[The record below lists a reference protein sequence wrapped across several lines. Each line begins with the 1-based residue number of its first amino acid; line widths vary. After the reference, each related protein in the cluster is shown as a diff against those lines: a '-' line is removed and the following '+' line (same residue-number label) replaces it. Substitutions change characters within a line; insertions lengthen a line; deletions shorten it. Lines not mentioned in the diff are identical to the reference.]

1 MTASDGKALAPS
13 HPTRPA
19 APHLN
24 GHRAP
29 MPQRQ
34 AVVAL
39 PGEIDI
45 ANDGQVQHRLT
56 APSSDPARRDG
67 LLRITPLVDTAGF
80 RIDGEVDLNSHAELA
95 AALAKWTH
103 SSADIVVDL
112 AGAEFVDVGGLRLL
126 VRTAC
131 GLPSGQV
138 LVLRRVPPI
147 LRRLLEITNWAAT
160 PGLRVEPLPS
170 RPARAARMTIKPA
183 R

>member
-1 MTASDGKALAPS
+1 MAMTTSDKKALAPG

-19 APHLN
+19 APHLLN

-45 ANDGQVQHRLT
+45 ANAGQVQHRLT
-56 APSSDPARRDG
+56 ASSSDPARRDG
-67 LLRITPLVDTAGF
+67 LLRITPLEDTAGF
-80 RIDGEVDLNSHAELA
+80 RIDGEIDLNSHAELA
-95 AALAKWTH
+95 AALAKSTH

-131 GLPSGQV
+131 GLPRGQV

-147 LRRLLEITNWAAT
+147 LRRLLEKTNWAAT
-160 PGLRVEPLPS
+160 PGLRVEP
-170 RPARAARMTIKPA
+170 
-183 R
+183 